1 MNEEIHKVFLRIMNM
16 IGLYQIVID
25 RDLIKIDKVD
35 EDLDVDKIPEEAEYV
50 IKKSDKIYYFY
61 IVNQPHYM
69 WIRKTKAYDIES
81 KKLIDIYIVR
91 LCYEEFDI
99 DIFVDENL
107 NIIDM
112 KDIFIKR

>member
-1 MNEEIHKVFLRIMNM
+1 MDEEIHKVFLKVINM

-25 RDLIKIDKVD
+25 RDLIKIDNVD
-35 EDLDVDKIPEEAEYV
+35 DLIDKIPEEAEYV
-50 IKKSDKIYYFY
+50 IKKSDKTYYFY
-61 IVNQPHYM
+61 ILNQPHYL

-81 KKLIDIYIVR
+81 NKLIDIYIVR

-99 DIFVDENL
+99 DIFIDENL